1 MSSEDAGKQVGGRP
15 SPVTWYKQRMAARSA
30 EADSGKRSRNLYVF
44 GATSFFNDTATEMA
58 YWILPAFLL
67 TIGAGP
73 ARLGLIEGVAES
85 VSSFAK
91 LFSGLL
97 TDRVGPRKPLVV
109 AGYTVANVLKPVLAI
124 TTAWWQ
130 VLLVRFGDRL
140 AKGVRGAP
148 RDVML
153 AESVPREKIG
163 SAFGLLQAM
172 DSAGAIAGPAAALFL
187 LGYFRFRGVFW
198 AAAVPGALAILIA
211 IFGIRETGGLR
222 GRGAS
227 AQGAEVDVPRV
238 DRTAPVTGITG
249 EKNSRLPAGFYY
261 LLIAVGLFSLGNSS
275 DMFLVLRAHDAGI
288 PTRHAPLL
296 GLVFNVTYTAMSWPA
311 GRLADL
317 VSKRAI
323 AAGGYVVFAAV
334 YFVFALAPSRS
345 VLWAA
350 VACYGLFYA
359 LTYPV
364 LRALVAQTSG
374 TDRRGRAFGIFFFVT
389 SVAALLASVIT
400 GELWKHYGARL
411 PFYLSAGL
419 AGIAAAMLIVGT
431 FSEGEQKH
439 SAIRS

>member
-1 MSSEDAGKQVGGRP
+1 
-15 SPVTWYKQRMAARSA
+15 MAARSP
-30 EADSGKRSRNLYVF
+30 EPDSGDRSRNLYVF

-73 ARLGLIEGVAES
+73 AKLGLIEGVAES

-109 AGYTVANVLKPVLAI
+109 AGYTVANVLKPVLAV

-140 AKGVRGAP
+140 SKGVRGAP

-172 DSAGAIAGPAAALFL
+172 DSAGAIVGPAAALFL

-222 GRGAS
+222 DPDALAPGAKID
-227 AQGAEVDVPRV
+227 QPRRHSPAGEAIATTP
-238 DRTAPVTGITG
+238 RTVAALAPAKSSGG
-249 EKNSRLPAGFYY
+249 LPANFYY
-261 LLIAVGLFSLGNSS
+261 LLFAVGLFSLGNSS

-296 GLVFNVTYTAMSWPA
+296 GLVFNLTYTAVSWPA

-323 AAGGYVVFAAV
+323 AAGGYLVFAAV
-334 YFVFALAPSRS
+334 YFVFALASS
-345 VLWAA
+345 AHALWAA
-350 VACYGLFYA
+350 MACYGLFYA
-359 LTYPV
+359 LTDPV

-374 TDRRGRAFGIFFFVT
+374 AEMRGRAFGIFFFVT
-389 SVAALLASVIT
+389 SVAALLSSVIT

-419 AGIAAAMLIVGT
+419 AVIAAAMLLA
-431 FSEGEQKH
+431 GEVWGGGRARQGK
-439 SAIRS
+439 

>member
-1 MSSEDAGKQVGGRP
+1 
-15 SPVTWYKQRMAARSA
+15 MAASA
-30 EADSGKRSRNLYVF
+30 AEPDSGDRSRNIYVF

-73 ARLGLIEGVAES
+73 AKLGLIEGVAES

-109 AGYTVANVLKPVLAI
+109 AGYTVANVLKPVLAV

-222 GRGAS
+222 GRPAS
-227 AQGAEVDVPRV
+227 APGTETGHPRLDRPVAEAIGGPP
-238 DRTAPVTGITG
+238 TEAAITG
-249 EKNSRLPAGFYY
+249 EKSSRLPSGFYY
-261 LLIAVGLFSLGNSS
+261 LLFAVGLFSLGNSS

-288 PTRHAPLL
+288 ATRHAPLL
-296 GLVFNVTYTAMSWPA
+296 GLVFNLTYTAVSWPA

-323 AAGGYVVFAAV
+323 AAGGYLVFAAV
-334 YFVFALAPSRS
+334 YFVFALAPSAHA
-345 VLWAA
+345 LWAA
-350 VACYGLFYA
+350 MACYGLFYA
-359 LTYPV
+359 LTNPV

-374 TDRRGRAFGIFFFVT
+374 AEMRGRAFGIFFFVT
-389 SVAALLASVIT
+389 SVAALLSSVIT

-419 AGIAAAMLIVGT
+419 AAIAAAMLLAGAVRDAAVRGHTAI
-431 FSEGEQKH
+431 
-439 SAIRS
+439 SA

>member
-1 MSSEDAGKQVGGRP
+1 
-15 SPVTWYKQRMAARSA
+15 MAVRSA
-30 EADSGKRSRNLYVF
+30 ELDPGDRSRNLYVF

-73 ARLGLIEGVAES
+73 AKLGVIEGVAES

-109 AGYTVANVLKPVLAI
+109 AGYTVANVLKPVLAV

-140 AKGVRGAP
+140 SKGVRGAP

-153 AESVPREKIG
+153 AESVPQEKIG

-187 LGYFRFRGVFW
+187 LGYFHFRGVFW

-211 IFGIRETGGLR
+211 IFGIRETGSPR
-222 GRGAS
+222 DRGAP
-227 AQGAEVDVPRV
+227 APGAEN
-238 DRTAPVTGITG
+238 DRPSMDRPAGQASAATPPTVAMSAP
-249 EKNSRLPAGFYY
+249 EKKSGGLPAGFYY
-261 LLIAVGLFSLGNSS
+261 LLFAVGLFSLGNSS

-296 GLVFNVTYTAMSWPA
+296 GLVFNVTYTAVSWPA

-323 AAGGYVVFAAV
+323 AAGGYLVFAAV
-334 YFVFALAPSRS
+334 YFVFAMAPSAHA
-345 VLWAA
+345 LWVAM
-350 VACYGLFYA
+350 ACYGLFYA
-359 LTYPV
+359 LTNPV

-374 TDRRGRAFGIFFFVT
+374 AEMRGRAFGIFYFVT
-389 SVAALLASVIT
+389 SVAALLSSVIT

-419 AGIAAAMLIVGT
+419 ASIAAGMLLVGALWD
-431 FSEGEQKH
+431 G
-439 SAIRS
+439 AVRG